1 MKRIVLTGGGT
12 AGHVMPNLALIPEL
26 QRRGWEIH
34 YIGSR
39 KGMEKKLLLETGIPY
54 HPITTGKLRRYLSLK
69 NLSDPFRVLSGLFQ
83 AFLLLKKINPHIVFA
98 KGGFVSVPV
107 VVAARLRSI
116 PVILHESDFTPG
128 LANRLSLPF
137 AAVACAS
144 FPETMKYL
152 PAKKA
157 VLTGNPIRQTLFS
170 GVKEKGLALCGFSP
184 DRPVLLVA
192 GGSLGSAQINRLL
205 RSILPELNRFQ
216 VVHLCGKGQLDRSLE
231 KREGYCQFEFLGP
244 ELPHVLAAAD
254 ICVARAG
261 ANFLFELL
269 ALKKP
274 HLLIPLP
281 KTVSRGDQILNAQ
294 SFARRGFSL
303 VLPEEKATGE
313 TLKNQINRVYQT
325 RQQFIV
331 KMKNYPLK
339 NALEEVINLITKT
352 ADPRPR

>member
-1 MKRIVLTGGGT
+1 MKRIILTGGGT

-26 QRRGWEIH
+26 HRRGWEIH
-34 YIGSR
+34 YIGSK
-39 KGMEKKLLLETGIPY
+39 KGMEEKLLLEAGIPY
-54 HPITTGKLRRYLSLK
+54 HPISTGKLRRYLSLK
-69 NLSDPFRVLSGLFQ
+69 NLSDPFRVLSGLCQ
-83 AFLLLKKINPHIVFA
+83 AFMLLKKINPHIVFA

-107 VVAARLRSI
+107 VVAARLHNI
-116 PVILHESDFTPG
+116 PVILHESDLTPG
-128 LANRLSLPF
+128 LANRISLPF
-137 AAVACAS
+137 AVVACAS

-152 PAKKA
+152 PPKKA

-170 GVKEKGLALCGFSP
+170 GVKEKGLALCNFSS

-205 RSILPELNRFQ
+205 RSILPELNQFQ
-216 VVHLCGKGQLDRSLE
+216 IVHLCGKGQLDRSLE
-231 KREGYCQFEFLGP
+231 KREGYRQFEFLGP

-294 SFARRGFSL
+294 SFARQGFSL
-303 VLPEEKATGE
+303 VLPQEKATGE
-313 TLKNQINRVYQT
+313 TLKDHILRLYER
-325 RQQFIV
+325 RQQFIA
-331 KMKNYPLK
+331 KMESYPLK
-339 NALEEVINLITKT
+339 NAREEIIKLITTT
-352 ADPRPR
+352 ADSRPR

>member
-26 QRRGWEIH
+26 RRRGWEIH
-34 YIGSR
+34 YIGSK
-39 KGMEKKLLLETGIPY
+39 KGMEEKLVLETGIPY
-54 HPITTGKLRRYLSLK
+54 HPISTGKLRRYLALK
-69 NLSDPFRVLSGLFQ
+69 NLSDPFRVLAGLSQ
-83 AFLLLKKINPHIVFA
+83 AFMLLKKIKPRLVFA

-107 VVAARLRSI
+107 VVAARLHKI
-116 PVILHESDFTPG
+116 PVILHESDLTPG

-137 AAVACAS
+137 AAVVCAS

-170 GVKEKGLALCGFSP
+170 GVKEKGLALCNFSP

-192 GGSLGSAQINRLL
+192 GGSLGAAPINRLL
-205 RSILPELNRFQ
+205 RSILPELGQFQ
-216 VVHLCGKGQLDRSLE
+216 IVHLCGKGQLDPALE
-231 KREGYCQFEFLGP
+231 KREGYRQFEFLGP
-244 ELPHVLAAAD
+244 ELPHVLAAANL
-254 ICVARAG
+254 CVARAG

-303 VLPEEKATGE
+303 VLPQEEANGE
-313 TLKNQINRVYQT
+313 RLKEHILRLYENRH
-325 RQQFIV
+325 QFIA
-331 KMKNYPLK
+331 KMESYPLK
-339 NALEEVINLITKT
+339 NAREEIIKLITT
-352 ADPRPR
+352 IAGSSSR